1 MAYTALYRKYRPSNF
16 ASVVGQEVVVDI
28 LKNSIL
34 NNKVS
39 HAYLFTGPR
48 GTGKTSIAKILAHAV
63 NCLNFNGDIC
73 GECDVCKNL
82 KINDSDI
89 IEIDAASNN
98 GVDEIRTLRDNVKLL
113 PSFCKYKIYII
124 DEVHMLSTG
133 AFNALLK
140 TLEEPPSHVIFI
152 LATTEPNKIPL
163 TILSRCQRFDFNKIS
178 NEKLVSRLLYIAN
191 QEGKNVDKSI
201 LEYIAEISDGGL
213 RDAINLLDQ
222 VISLPQESVT
232 LEEIDRLSG
241 RISQNTLFDL
251 LNAISTGDYVSILN
265 ISDKIYGE
273 GKNYKD
279 IANGMLA
286 IVRDLSINLE
296 VDSYFNKDYSLKL
309 DTINIPFDKLIF
321 ITSLLNELI
330 KELKNSNDPKMLFDI
345 YMVNICN
352 SLSSKDTV
360 STKKEVL
367 NSNQQKDS
375 ISFPKK
381 EDINNFQTN
390 ELKEKEVINKTSL
403 EKRIEEPDTN
413 NVTEEEIV
421 KEKIVN
427 NSDDT
432 INSDLKSIRINN
444 VLAEADKNILNNIV
458 KFYDKIGDYVSNK
471 VYNTL
476 SILLLD
482 GHVVVAS
489 SKYLLFA
496 FKTEEDVTLFDNNY
510 KQIELFIKEVFEE
523 AYKVAAVTTKE
534 WQMIKEDFIK
544 NKKNQIPYVFIDEN
558 DVKLDMG
565 VSFNDLEN
573 SALDLFGEDTISVR

>member
-16 ASVVGQEVVVDI
+16 TSVVGQEVVVDI

-73 GECDVCKNL
+73 GKCEVCKNL
-82 KINDSDI
+82 EINDSDI

-178 NEKLVSRLLYIAN
+178 NEKMVSRLLYIAT
-191 QEGKNVDKSI
+191 QEGKIIDKSI

-241 RISQNTLFDL
+241 RISQNTLFEL
-251 LNAISTGDYVSILN
+251 LNAISTGNYVSILN
-265 ISDKIYGE
+265 ISDIIYGE

-279 IANGMLA
+279 IADGMLA
-286 IVRDLSINLE
+286 IVRDLSINFE
-296 VDSYFNKDYSLKL
+296 VDSYFNKDYSSKL
-309 DTINIPFDKLIF
+309 ATINIPFDKLIS

-352 SLSSKDTV
+352 SLSSKGNLSV
-360 STKKEVL
+360 
-367 NSNQQKDS
+367 
-375 ISFPKK
+375 KK
-381 EDINNFQTN
+381 EDINNSQTV
-390 ELKEKEVINKTSL
+390 ELKNKEVINISNIK
-403 EKRIEEPDTN
+403 EN
-413 NVTEEEIV
+413 
-421 KEKIVN
+421 KEKLDINKDSDEKTINEETVN
-427 NSDDT
+427 TSNDT
-432 INSDLKSIRINN
+432 INGDLKSIRINN
-444 VLAEADKNILNNIV
+444 VLAEADKSILNNIV
-458 KFYDKIGDYVSNK
+458 KSYDKIGDYVSNK

-489 SKYLLFA
+489 TKYLLFA
-496 FKTEEDVTLFDNNY
+496 FESEEDVTLFDNNY

-523 AYKVAAVTTKE
+523 TYKVAAVTKKE
-534 WQMIKEDFIK
+534 WQRIKEDFIK

>member
-73 GECDVCKNL
+73 GECEVCKNL
-82 KINDSDI
+82 EINDSDI

-178 NEKLVSRLLYIAN
+178 NEKLVSRLLYIAT
-191 QEGKNVDKSI
+191 QEGKIVDKSI

-241 RISQNTLFDL
+241 RISQNTLFEL
-251 LNAISTGDYVSILN
+251 LNAISIGNYLSILN
-265 ISDKIYGE
+265 ISDIIYGE

-279 IANGMLA
+279 IADGMLA
-286 IVRDLSINLE
+286 IVRDLSINFE
-296 VDSYFNKDYSLKL
+296 VDNYFNKDYSSKL
-309 DTINIPFDKLIF
+309 ATINIPFDKLIS

-352 SLSSKDTV
+352 SLSSKGNLSV
-360 STKKEVL
+360 
-367 NSNQQKDS
+367 
-375 ISFPKK
+375 KK
-381 EDINNFQTN
+381 EDINNSQTV
-390 ELKEKEVINKTSL
+390 ELKNKEVINISN
-403 EKRIEEPDTN
+403 I
-413 NVTEEEIV
+413 
-421 KEKIVN
+421 KENKKKIN
-427 NSDDT
+427 INKDSDEDT
-432 INSDLKSIRINN
+432 INEKTVNTSNDIINVDLKSIRINN

-458 KFYDKIGDYVSNK
+458 KSYDKIGDYVSNK

-489 SKYLLFA
+489 TKYLLFA
-496 FKTEEDVTLFDNNY
+496 FESEEDVTLFDNNY

-523 AYKVAAVTTKE
+523 TYKVAAVTKKE
-534 WQMIKEDFIK
+534 WQRIKEDFIK

>member
-73 GECDVCKNL
+73 GECEVCKNL
-82 KINDSDI
+82 EINDSDI

-98 GVDEIRTLRDNVKLL
+98 GVDEIRTLRNNVKLL

-178 NEKLVSRLLYIAN
+178 NEKLVSRLLYIAT
-191 QEGKNVDKSI
+191 QEGKIVDKSI

-241 RISQNTLFDL
+241 RISQNTLFEL
-251 LNAISTGDYVSILN
+251 LNAISTGNYVSILN
-265 ISDKIYGE
+265 ISDIIYGE

-279 IANGMLA
+279 IADGMLA
-286 IVRDLSINLE
+286 IVRDLSINFE
-296 VDSYFNKDYSLKL
+296 VDNYFNKDYSSKL
-309 DTINIPFDKLIF
+309 ATINIPFDKLIS

-352 SLSSKDTV
+352 SLSSKGNLSV
-360 STKKEVL
+360 
-367 NSNQQKDS
+367 
-375 ISFPKK
+375 KK
-381 EDINNFQTN
+381 EDINNSQTV
-390 ELKEKEVINKTSL
+390 ELKNKEVINISNIK
-403 EKRIEEPDTN
+403 EN
-413 NVTEEEIV
+413 
-421 KEKIVN
+421 KEKLNIN
-427 NSDDT
+427 KDSDEDT
-432 INSDLKSIRINN
+432 INEKTVNTSNDTINGDLKSIRINN
-444 VLAEADKNILNNIV
+444 VLAEADKSILNNIV
-458 KFYDKIGDYVSNK
+458 KSYDKIGDYVSNK

-489 SKYLLFA
+489 TKYLLFA
-496 FKTEEDVTLFDNNY
+496 FESEEDVTLFDNNY

-523 AYKVAAVTTKE
+523 TYKVAAVTKKE
-534 WQMIKEDFIK
+534 WQRIKEDFIK

>member
-73 GECDVCKNL
+73 GECEVCKNL
-82 KINDSDI
+82 EINDSDI

-178 NEKLVSRLLYIAN
+178 NENLVSRLLYIAT

-241 RISQNTLFDL
+241 RISQNTLFEL
-251 LNAISTGDYVSILN
+251 LNAISTGNYVSILN
-265 ISDKIYGE
+265 ISDIIYGE

-279 IANGMLA
+279 IADGMLA
-286 IVRDLSINLE
+286 IVRDLSINFE
-296 VDSYFNKDYSLKL
+296 VDNYFNKDYSSKL
-309 DTINIPFDKLIF
+309 ATINIPFDKLIS

-352 SLSSKDTV
+352 SLSSKGNLSV
-360 STKKEVL
+360 
-367 NSNQQKDS
+367 
-375 ISFPKK
+375 KK
-381 EDINNFQTN
+381 EDINNSQTV
-390 ELKEKEVINKTSL
+390 ELKNKEVNNISNIKENKEKLDINKDSDEETINEETVNTS
-403 EKRIEEPDTN
+403 N
-413 NVTEEEIV
+413 
-421 KEKIVN
+421 
-427 NSDDT
+427 DT
-432 INSDLKSIRINN
+432 INGDLKSIRINN
-444 VLAEADKNILNNIV
+444 VLAEADKSILNNIV
-458 KFYDKIGDYVSNK
+458 KSYDRIGDYVSNK

-482 GHVVVAS
+482 GHAVVAS
-489 SKYLLFA
+489 TKYLLFA
-496 FKTEEDVTLFDNNY
+496 FESEEDVTLFDNNY

-523 AYKVAAVTTKE
+523 TYKVAAVTKKE
-534 WQMIKEDFIK
+534 WQRIKEDFIK

>member
-16 ASVVGQEVVVDI
+16 ASVVGQEVVVDV

-73 GECDVCKNL
+73 GECEVCKNL
-82 KINDSDI
+82 EINDSDI

-178 NEKLVSRLLYIAN
+178 NEKLVSRLLYIAT
-191 QEGKNVDKSI
+191 QEGKIVDKSI

-232 LEEIDRLSG
+232 LEDIDRLSG
-241 RISQNTLFDL
+241 RISQNTLFEL
-251 LNAISTGDYVSILN
+251 LNAISTGNYVSILN
-265 ISDKIYGE
+265 ISDIIYGE

-279 IANGMLA
+279 IADGMLA
-286 IVRDLSINLE
+286 IVRDLSINFE
-296 VDSYFNKDYSLKL
+296 VDNYFNKDYSSKL
-309 DTINIPFDKLIF
+309 ATINIPFDKLIS

-352 SLSSKDTV
+352 SLSSKGNLSV
-360 STKKEVL
+360 
-367 NSNQQKDS
+367 
-375 ISFPKK
+375 KK
-381 EDINNFQTN
+381 EDINNSQTV
-390 ELKEKEVINKTSL
+390 ELKNKEVINISNIK
-403 EKRIEEPDTN
+403 EN
-413 NVTEEEIV
+413 
-421 KEKIVN
+421 KEKLNIN
-427 NSDDT
+427 KDSDEDT
-432 INSDLKSIRINN
+432 INEKTVNTSNDTINGDLKSIRINN
-444 VLAEADKNILNNIV
+444 VLAEADKSILNNIV
-458 KFYDKIGDYVSNK
+458 KSYDKIGDYVSNK

-489 SKYLLFA
+489 TKYLLFA
-496 FKTEEDVTLFDNNY
+496 FESEEDVTLFDNNY

-523 AYKVAAVTTKE
+523 TYKVAAVTKKE
-534 WQMIKEDFIK
+534 WQRIKEDFIK

>member
-73 GECDVCKNL
+73 GECEVCKNL
-82 KINDSDI
+82 EINDSDI

-178 NEKLVSRLLYIAN
+178 NEKLVSRLLYIAT
-191 QEGKNVDKSI
+191 QEGKIVDKSI

-241 RISQNTLFDL
+241 RISQNTLFEL
-251 LNAISTGDYVSILN
+251 LNAISTGNYVSILN
-265 ISDKIYGE
+265 ISDIIYGE

-279 IANGMLA
+279 IADGMLA
-286 IVRDLSINLE
+286 IVRDLSINFE
-296 VDSYFNKDYSLKL
+296 VDSYFNKDYSSKL
-309 DTINIPFDKLIF
+309 ATINIPFDKLIS

-352 SLSSKDTV
+352 SLSSKGNLSV
-360 STKKEVL
+360 KKEYIN
-367 NSNQQKDS
+367 NSQTVELKNKEVNNISNIKENKEKLDINKDS
-375 ISFPKK
+375 D
-381 EDINNFQTN
+381 EETINEETVN
-390 ELKEKEVINKTSL
+390 TS
-403 EKRIEEPDTN
+403 N
-413 NVTEEEIV
+413 
-421 KEKIVN
+421 
-427 NSDDT
+427 DT
-432 INSDLKSIRINN
+432 INGDLKNIRINN
-444 VLAEADKNILNNIV
+444 VLAEADKKILNNIV
-458 KFYDKIGDYVSNK
+458 KLYDKIGDYVSNK

-489 SKYLLFA
+489 TKYLLFA
-496 FKTEEDVTLFDNNY
+496 FESEEDVTLFDNNY

-523 AYKVAAVTTKE
+523 TYKVAAVTKKE
-534 WQMIKEDFIK
+534 WQRIKEDFIK

>member
-73 GECDVCKNL
+73 GECEVCKNL
-82 KINDSDI
+82 EINDSDI

-178 NEKLVSRLLYIAN
+178 NEKLVSRLLYIAT
-191 QEGKNVDKSI
+191 QEGKIIDKSI

-241 RISQNTLFDL
+241 RISQNTLFEL
-251 LNAISTGDYVSILN
+251 LNAISTGNYVSILN
-265 ISDKIYGE
+265 ISDIIYGE

-279 IANGMLA
+279 IADGMLA
-286 IVRDLSINLE
+286 IVRDLSINFE
-296 VDSYFNKDYSLKL
+296 VDSYFNKDYSSKL
-309 DTINIPFDKLIF
+309 ATINIPFDKLIS

-352 SLSSKDTV
+352 SLSSKGNLSV
-360 STKKEVL
+360 
-367 NSNQQKDS
+367 
-375 ISFPKK
+375 KK
-381 EDINNFQTN
+381 EDINNSQTI
-390 ELKEKEVINKTSL
+390 ELKNKEVNNISNIKEHKEKSDINKDSD
-403 EKRIEEPDTN
+403 EK
-413 NVTEEEIV
+413 
-421 KEKIVN
+421 
-427 NSDDT
+427 T
-432 INSDLKSIRINN
+432 INEKTVNTSNDIINGDLKSIRINN
-444 VLAEADKNILNNIV
+444 VLAEADKKILNNIV
-458 KFYDKIGDYVSNK
+458 KLYDRIGDYVSNK

-489 SKYLLFA
+489 TKYLLFA
-496 FKTEEDVTLFDNNY
+496 FESEEDVTLFDNNY

-523 AYKVAAVTTKE
+523 TYKVAAVTKKE
-534 WQMIKEDFIK
+534 WQRIKEDFIK

>member
-73 GECDVCKNL
+73 GECEVCKNL
-82 KINDSDI
+82 EINDSDI

-178 NEKLVSRLLYIAN
+178 NEKLVSRLLYIAT
-191 QEGKNVDKSI
+191 QEGKIVDKSI

-241 RISQNTLFDL
+241 RISQNTLFEL
-251 LNAISTGDYVSILN
+251 LNAISTGNYVSILN
-265 ISDKIYGE
+265 ISDIIYGD

-279 IANGMLA
+279 IADGMLA
-286 IVRDLSINLE
+286 IVRDLSINFE
-296 VDSYFNKDYSLKL
+296 VDSYFNRDYYSKL
-309 DTINIPFDKLIF
+309 ATINIPFDKLIS

-352 SLSSKDTV
+352 SLSSKGNLSV
-360 STKKEVL
+360 
-367 NSNQQKDS
+367 
-375 ISFPKK
+375 KK
-381 EDINNFQTN
+381 EDINNSQTV
-390 ELKEKEVINKTSL
+390 ELKNKGVNNISNIIENKEKLDINKDSDKETINEKTVNTS
-403 EKRIEEPDTN
+403 N
-413 NVTEEEIV
+413 
-421 KEKIVN
+421 
-427 NSDDT
+427 DT
-432 INSDLKSIRINN
+432 INGDLKNIRINN
-444 VLAEADKNILNNIV
+444 VLAEADKSILNNIV
-458 KFYDKIGDYVSNK
+458 KSYDKIGDYVSNK
-471 VYNTL
+471 IYNTL

-489 SKYLLFA
+489 TKYLLFA
-496 FKTEEDVTLFDNNY
+496 FESEEDVTLFDNNY

-523 AYKVAAVTTKE
+523 TYKVAAVTKKE
-534 WQMIKEDFIK
+534 WQRIKEDFIK

>member
-73 GECDVCKNL
+73 GECEVCKNL
-82 KINDSDI
+82 EINDSDI

-140 TLEEPPSHVIFI
+140 TLEEPPSHIIFI

-178 NEKLVSRLLYIAN
+178 NEKLVSRLLYIAT
-191 QEGKNVDKSI
+191 QEGKIIDKSI

-232 LEEIDRLSG
+232 LDEIDRLSG
-241 RISQNTLFDL
+241 RISQNTLFEL
-251 LNAISTGDYVSILN
+251 LNAISTGNYVSILN
-265 ISDKIYGE
+265 ISDIIYAE

-279 IANGMLA
+279 IADGMLA
-286 IVRDLSINLE
+286 IVRDLSINFE
-296 VDSYFNKDYSLKL
+296 VDSYFNKDYSSKL
-309 DTINIPFDKLIF
+309 ATINIPFDKLIS

-352 SLSSKDTV
+352 SLSSKGNLSV
-360 STKKEVL
+360 
-367 NSNQQKDS
+367 
-375 ISFPKK
+375 KK
-381 EDINNFQTN
+381 EDINNSQTV
-390 ELKEKEVINKTSL
+390 ELKNKEVNNISNIKEHKEKLDINKDSD
-403 EKRIEEPDTN
+403 EK
-413 NVTEEEIV
+413 
-421 KEKIVN
+421 
-427 NSDDT
+427 T
-432 INSDLKSIRINN
+432 INEKTVNTSNDIINGDLKSIRINN

-458 KFYDKIGDYVSNK
+458 KSYDKIGDYVSNK

-489 SKYLLFA
+489 TKYLLFA
-496 FKTEEDVTLFDNNY
+496 FESEEDVTLFDNNY

-523 AYKVAAVTTKE
+523 TYKVAAVTKKE
-534 WQMIKEDFIK
+534 WQRIKEDFIK

>member
-73 GECDVCKNL
+73 GECEVCKNL
-82 KINDSDI
+82 EINDSDI

-178 NEKLVSRLLYIAN
+178 NEKLVSRLLYIAT
-191 QEGKNVDKSI
+191 QEGKIVDKSI

-241 RISQNTLFDL
+241 RISQNTLFEL
-251 LNAISTGDYVSILN
+251 LNAISTGNYVSILN
-265 ISDKIYGE
+265 ISDLIYGE

-279 IANGMLA
+279 IADGMLA
-286 IVRDLSINLE
+286 IVRDLSINFE
-296 VDSYFNKDYSLKL
+296 VDSYFNKDYSSKL
-309 DTINIPFDKLIF
+309 ATINIPFDKLIS

-352 SLSSKDTV
+352 SLSSKGNLSV
-360 STKKEVL
+360 
-367 NSNQQKDS
+367 
-375 ISFPKK
+375 KK
-381 EDINNFQTN
+381 EDINNSQTV
-390 ELKEKEVINKTSL
+390 ELKNKEVNNISNIKENKEKLDINK
-403 EKRIEEPDTN
+403 D
-413 NVTEEEIV
+413 
-421 KEKIVN
+421 
-427 NSDDT
+427 SDEDT
-432 INSDLKSIRINN
+432 INEETINTSNDTINGDLKSIRINN
-444 VLAEADKNILNNIV
+444 VLAEADKKILNNIV
-458 KFYDKIGDYVSNK
+458 KLYDKIGDYVSNK

-489 SKYLLFA
+489 TKYLLFA
-496 FKTEEDVTLFDNNY
+496 FESEEDVTLFDNNY

-523 AYKVAAVTTKE
+523 TYKVAAVTKKE
-534 WQMIKEDFIK
+534 WQRIKDDFIK

>member
-73 GECDVCKNL
+73 GECEVCKNL
-82 KINDSDI
+82 EINDSDI

-178 NEKLVSRLLYIAN
+178 NEKLVSRLLYIAT

-241 RISQNTLFDL
+241 RISQNTLFEL
-251 LNAISTGDYVSILN
+251 LNAISTGNYVSILN
-265 ISDKIYGE
+265 ISDIIYGE

-279 IANGMLA
+279 IADGMLA
-286 IVRDLSINLE
+286 IVRDLSINFE
-296 VDSYFNKDYSLKL
+296 VDSYFNKDYSSKL
-309 DTINIPFDKLIF
+309 ATINIPFDKLIS

-352 SLSSKDTV
+352 SLSSKGNLSV
-360 STKKEVL
+360 
-367 NSNQQKDS
+367 
-375 ISFPKK
+375 KK
-381 EDINNFQTN
+381 EDINNSQTV
-390 ELKEKEVINKTSL
+390 ELKNKVVNNISNIKENKEKLDINKDSD
-403 EKRIEEPDTN
+403 EK
-413 NVTEEEIV
+413 
-421 KEKIVN
+421 
-427 NSDDT
+427 T
-432 INSDLKSIRINN
+432 INEETVNTSNDIINGDLKSIRINN

-458 KFYDKIGDYVSNK
+458 KLYDRIGDYVSNK

-489 SKYLLFA
+489 TKYLLFA
-496 FKTEEDVTLFDNNY
+496 FESEEDVTLFDNNY

-523 AYKVAAVTTKE
+523 TYKVAAVTKKE
-534 WQMIKEDFIK
+534 WQTIKEDFIK

>member
-73 GECDVCKNL
+73 GECEVCKNL
-82 KINDSDI
+82 EINDSDI

-178 NEKLVSRLLYIAN
+178 NEKLVSRLLYIAT
-191 QEGKNVDKSI
+191 QEGKIVDKSI

-241 RISQNTLFDL
+241 RISQNTLFEL
-251 LNAISTGDYVSILN
+251 LNAISIGNYLSILN
-265 ISDKIYGE
+265 ISDIIYGE

-279 IANGMLA
+279 IADGMLA
-286 IVRDLSINLE
+286 IVRDLSINFE
-296 VDSYFNKDYSLKL
+296 VDNYFNKNYSSKL
-309 DTINIPFDKLIF
+309 ATINIPFDKLIS

-352 SLSSKDTV
+352 SLSSKGNLSV
-360 STKKEVL
+360 
-367 NSNQQKDS
+367 
-375 ISFPKK
+375 KK
-381 EDINNFQTN
+381 EDINNSQTV
-390 ELKEKEVINKTSL
+390 ELKNKEVINISN
-403 EKRIEEPDTN
+403 I
-413 NVTEEEIV
+413 
-421 KEKIVN
+421 KENKKKIN
-427 NSDDT
+427 INKDSDEDT
-432 INSDLKSIRINN
+432 INEKTVNTSNDIINGDLKSIRINN

-458 KFYDKIGDYVSNK
+458 KSYDKIGDYVSNK

-489 SKYLLFA
+489 TKYLLFA
-496 FKTEEDVTLFDNNY
+496 FESEEDVTLFDNNY

-523 AYKVAAVTTKE
+523 TYKVAAVTKKE
-534 WQMIKEDFIK
+534 WQRIKEDFIK

>member
-73 GECDVCKNL
+73 GKCEVCKNL
-82 KINDSDI
+82 EINDSDI

-178 NEKLVSRLLYIAN
+178 NEKLVSRLLYIAT
-191 QEGKNVDKSI
+191 QEGKIIDKSI

-241 RISQNTLFDL
+241 RISQNTLFEL
-251 LNAISTGDYVSILN
+251 LNAISTGNYVSILN
-265 ISDKIYGE
+265 ISDIIYGE

-279 IANGMLA
+279 IADGMLA
-286 IVRDLSINLE
+286 IVRDLSINFE
-296 VDSYFNKDYSLKL
+296 VDNYFNKDYSSKL
-309 DTINIPFDKLIF
+309 ATINIPFDKLIS

-352 SLSSKDTV
+352 SLSSKGNLSV
-360 STKKEVL
+360 
-367 NSNQQKDS
+367 
-375 ISFPKK
+375 KK
-381 EDINNFQTN
+381 EDINNSQTV
-390 ELKEKEVINKTSL
+390 ELKNKEVNNISNIKENKEKLDINK
-403 EKRIEEPDTN
+403 D
-413 NVTEEEIV
+413 
-421 KEKIVN
+421 
-427 NSDDT
+427 SDEDT
-432 INSDLKSIRINN
+432 INEETVNTSNDIINDDLKSIRINN
-444 VLAEADKNILNNIV
+444 VLAEADKSILNNIV
-458 KFYDKIGDYVSNK
+458 KSYDKIGDYVSNK

-489 SKYLLFA
+489 TKYLLFA
-496 FKTEEDVTLFDNNY
+496 FESEEDVTLFDNNY

-523 AYKVAAVTTKE
+523 TYKVAAVTKKE
-534 WQMIKEDFIK
+534 WQRIKEDFIK

>member
-73 GECDVCKNL
+73 GECEVCKNL
-82 KINDSDI
+82 EINDSDI

-178 NEKLVSRLLYIAN
+178 NEKLVSRLLYIAT
-191 QEGKNVDKSI
+191 QEGKIVDKSI

-241 RISQNTLFDL
+241 RISQNTLFEL
-251 LNAISTGDYVSILN
+251 LNAISIGNYLSILN
-265 ISDKIYGE
+265 ISDIIYGE

-279 IANGMLA
+279 IADGMLA
-286 IVRDLSINLE
+286 IVRDLSINFE
-296 VDSYFNKDYSLKL
+296 VDNYFNKDYSSKL
-309 DTINIPFDKLIF
+309 ATINIPFDKLIS

-352 SLSSKDTV
+352 SLSSKGNLSV
-360 STKKEVL
+360 
-367 NSNQQKDS
+367 
-375 ISFPKK
+375 KK
-381 EDINNFQTN
+381 EDINYSQTV
-390 ELKEKEVINKTSL
+390 ELKNKEVINISN
-403 EKRIEEPDTN
+403 I
-413 NVTEEEIV
+413 
-421 KEKIVN
+421 KENKKKIN
-427 NSDDT
+427 INKDSDEDT
-432 INSDLKSIRINN
+432 INEKTVNTSNDIINGDLKSIRINN

-458 KFYDKIGDYVSNK
+458 KSYDKIGDYVSNK

-489 SKYLLFA
+489 TKYLLFA
-496 FKTEEDVTLFDNNY
+496 FESEEDVTLFDNNY

-523 AYKVAAVTTKE
+523 TYKVAAVTKKE
-534 WQMIKEDFIK
+534 WQRIKEDFIK

>member
-73 GECDVCKNL
+73 GECEVCKNL
-82 KINDSDI
+82 EINDSDI

-178 NEKLVSRLLYIAN
+178 NEKLVSRLLYIAT
-191 QEGKNVDKSI
+191 QEGKIIDKSI

-232 LEEIDRLSG
+232 LDEIDRLSG
-241 RISQNTLFDL
+241 RISQNTLFEL
-251 LNAISTGDYVSILN
+251 LNAISTGNYVSILN
-265 ISDKIYGE
+265 ISDIIYGE

-279 IANGMLA
+279 IADGMLA
-286 IVRDLSINLE
+286 IVRDLSINFE
-296 VDSYFNKDYSLKL
+296 VDSYFNKDYSSKL
-309 DTINIPFDKLIF
+309 AAINIPFDKLIS

-352 SLSSKDTV
+352 SLSSKGNLSV
-360 STKKEVL
+360 
-367 NSNQQKDS
+367 
-375 ISFPKK
+375 KK
-381 EDINNFQTN
+381 EDINNSQTV
-390 ELKEKEVINKTSL
+390 ELKNKEVINISNIK
-403 EKRIEEPDTN
+403 EN
-413 NVTEEEIV
+413 
-421 KEKIVN
+421 KEKLDIN
-427 NSDDT
+427 KDSDEDT
-432 INSDLKSIRINN
+432 INEETVNTSNDIINGDLKSIRINN
-444 VLAEADKNILNNIV
+444 VLAEADKKILNNIV
-458 KFYDKIGDYVSNK
+458 KLYDRIGDYVSNK

-489 SKYLLFA
+489 TKYLLFA
-496 FKTEEDVTLFDNNY
+496 FESEEDVTLFDNNY

-523 AYKVAAVTTKE
+523 TYKVAAVTKKE
-534 WQMIKEDFIK
+534 WQRIKEDFIK

>member
-34 NNKVS
+34 NNKIS

-73 GECDVCKNL
+73 GECEVCKNL
-82 KINDSDI
+82 EINDSDI

-178 NEKLVSRLLYIAN
+178 NEKLVSRLLYIVT
-191 QEGKNVDKSI
+191 QEGKIIDKSI

-241 RISQNTLFDL
+241 RISQNTLFEL
-251 LNAISTGDYVSILN
+251 LNAISTGNYVSILN
-265 ISDKIYGE
+265 ISDIIYGE

-279 IANGMLA
+279 IADGMLA
-286 IVRDLSINLE
+286 IVRDLSINFE
-296 VDSYFNKDYSLKL
+296 VDSYFNKDYSSKL
-309 DTINIPFDKLIF
+309 ATINIPFDKLIS

-352 SLSSKDTV
+352 SLSSKGNLSV
-360 STKKEVL
+360 
-367 NSNQQKDS
+367 
-375 ISFPKK
+375 KK
-381 EDINNFQTN
+381 EDINNSQTV
-390 ELKEKEVINKTSL
+390 ELKNKEVNNISNIKEHKEKLDINKDSDEKTINEKTVNTS
-403 EKRIEEPDTN
+403 N
-413 NVTEEEIV
+413 
-421 KEKIVN
+421 
-427 NSDDT
+427 DT
-432 INSDLKSIRINN
+432 INGDLKSIRINN
-444 VLAEADKNILNNIV
+444 VLAEADKKILNNIV
-458 KFYDKIGDYVSNK
+458 KLYDRIGDYVSNK

-489 SKYLLFA
+489 TKYLLFA
-496 FKTEEDVTLFDNNY
+496 FESEEDVTLFDNNY

-523 AYKVAAVTTKE
+523 TYKVAAVTKKE
-534 WQMIKEDFIK
+534 WQRIKEDFIK

>member
-73 GECDVCKNL
+73 GECEVCKNL
-82 KINDSDI
+82 EINDSDI

-178 NEKLVSRLLYIAN
+178 NENLVSRLLYIAT
-191 QEGKNVDKSI
+191 QEGKIVDKSI

-241 RISQNTLFDL
+241 RISQNTLFEL
-251 LNAISTGDYVSILN
+251 LNAISTGNYVSILN
-265 ISDKIYGE
+265 ISDIIYGE

-279 IANGMLA
+279 IADGMLA
-286 IVRDLSINLE
+286 IVRDLSINFE
-296 VDSYFNKDYSLKL
+296 VDSYFNKDYSSKL
-309 DTINIPFDKLIF
+309 ATINIPFDKLIS

-352 SLSSKDTV
+352 SLSSKGNLSV
-360 STKKEVL
+360 
-367 NSNQQKDS
+367 
-375 ISFPKK
+375 KK
-381 EDINNFQTN
+381 EDINNSQTV
-390 ELKEKEVINKTSL
+390 ELKNKVVNNISNIKENKEKLDINKDSD
-403 EKRIEEPDTN
+403 EK
-413 NVTEEEIV
+413 
-421 KEKIVN
+421 
-427 NSDDT
+427 T
-432 INSDLKSIRINN
+432 INEETVNTSNDIINGDLKSIRINN
-444 VLAEADKNILNNIV
+444 VLAEADKKILNNIV
-458 KFYDKIGDYVSNK
+458 KLYDRIGDYVSNK

-489 SKYLLFA
+489 TKYLLFA
-496 FKTEEDVTLFDNNY
+496 FESEEDVTLFDNNY

-523 AYKVAAVTTKE
+523 TYKVAAVTKKE
-534 WQMIKEDFIK
+534 WQTIKEDFIK

>member
-73 GECDVCKNL
+73 GECEVCKNL
-82 KINDSDI
+82 EINDSDI

-178 NEKLVSRLLYIAN
+178 NEKLVSRLLYIAT
-191 QEGKNVDKSI
+191 QEGKIVDKSI

-241 RISQNTLFDL
+241 RISQNTLFEL
-251 LNAISTGDYVSILN
+251 LNAISIGNYLSILN
-265 ISDKIYGE
+265 ISDIIYGE

-279 IANGMLA
+279 IADGMLA
-286 IVRDLSINLE
+286 IVRDLSINFE
-296 VDSYFNKDYSLKL
+296 VDNYFNKDYSSKL
-309 DTINIPFDKLIF
+309 ATINIPFDKLIS

-352 SLSSKDTV
+352 SLSSKGNLSV
-360 STKKEVL
+360 
-367 NSNQQKDS
+367 
-375 ISFPKK
+375 KK
-381 EDINNFQTN
+381 EDINNSQTI
-390 ELKEKEVINKTSL
+390 ELKNKEVINISN
-403 EKRIEEPDTN
+403 I
-413 NVTEEEIV
+413 
-421 KEKIVN
+421 KENKKKIN
-427 NSDDT
+427 INKDSDEDT
-432 INSDLKSIRINN
+432 INEKTVNTSNDIINGDLKSIRINN

-458 KFYDKIGDYVSNK
+458 KSYDKIGDYVSNK

-489 SKYLLFA
+489 TKYLLFA
-496 FKTEEDVTLFDNNY
+496 FESEEDVTLFDNNY

-523 AYKVAAVTTKE
+523 TYKVAAVTKKE
-534 WQMIKEDFIK
+534 WQRIKEDFIK

>member
-73 GECDVCKNL
+73 GECEVCKNL
-82 KINDSDI
+82 EINDSDI

-178 NEKLVSRLLYIAN
+178 NEKLVSRLLYIAT
-191 QEGKNVDKSI
+191 QEGKIIDKSI

-241 RISQNTLFDL
+241 RISQNTLFEL
-251 LNAISTGDYVSILN
+251 LSAISTGNYLSILN
-265 ISDKIYGE
+265 ISDIIYGE

-279 IANGMLA
+279 IADGMLA
-286 IVRDLSINLE
+286 IVRDLSINFE
-296 VDSYFNKDYSLKL
+296 VDSYFNKDYSSKL
-309 DTINIPFDKLIF
+309 ATINIPFDKLIS

-352 SLSSKDTV
+352 SLSSKGNLSV
-360 STKKEVL
+360 
-367 NSNQQKDS
+367 
-375 ISFPKK
+375 KK
-381 EDINNFQTN
+381 EDINNSQTV
-390 ELKEKEVINKTSL
+390 ELKNKEVNNISNIKENKEKLDINK
-403 EKRIEEPDTN
+403 D
-413 NVTEEEIV
+413 
-421 KEKIVN
+421 
-427 NSDDT
+427 SDEDT
-432 INSDLKSIRINN
+432 INEETINTSNDTINGDLKSIRINN
-444 VLAEADKNILNNIV
+444 VLAEADKKILNNIV
-458 KFYDKIGDYVSNK
+458 KLYDKIGDYVSNK

-489 SKYLLFA
+489 TKYLLFA
-496 FKTEEDVTLFDNNY
+496 FESEEDVTLFDNNY

-523 AYKVAAVTTKE
+523 TYKVAAVTKKE
-534 WQMIKEDFIK
+534 WQRIKEDFIK

>member
-73 GECDVCKNL
+73 GECEVCKNL
-82 KINDSDI
+82 EINDSDI

-178 NEKLVSRLLYIAN
+178 NEKLVSRLLYIAT
-191 QEGKNVDKSI
+191 QEGKIVDKSI

-241 RISQNTLFDL
+241 RISQNTLFEL
-251 LNAISTGDYVSILN
+251 LNAISTGNYVSILN
-265 ISDKIYGE
+265 ISDIIYGE

-279 IANGMLA
+279 IADGMLA
-286 IVRDLSINLE
+286 IVRDLSINFE
-296 VDSYFNKDYSLKL
+296 VDNYFNKDYSSKL
-309 DTINIPFDKLIF
+309 ATINIPFDKLIS

-352 SLSSKDTV
+352 SLSSKGNLSV
-360 STKKEVL
+360 
-367 NSNQQKDS
+367 
-375 ISFPKK
+375 KK
-381 EDINNFQTN
+381 EDINNSQTV
-390 ELKEKEVINKTSL
+390 ELKNKEVINISNIK
-403 EKRIEEPDTN
+403 EN
-413 NVTEEEIV
+413 
-421 KEKIVN
+421 KEKLNIN
-427 NSDDT
+427 KDSDEDT
-432 INSDLKSIRINN
+432 INEKTVNTSNDIINDDLKSIRINN
-444 VLAEADKNILNNIV
+444 VLAEADKSILNNIV
-458 KFYDKIGDYVSNK
+458 KSYDKIGDYVSNK

-489 SKYLLFA
+489 TKYLLFA
-496 FKTEEDVTLFDNNY
+496 FESEEDVTLFDNNY

-523 AYKVAAVTTKE
+523 TYKVAAVTKKE
-534 WQMIKEDFIK
+534 WQRIKEDFIK

>member
-73 GECDVCKNL
+73 GECEVCKNL
-82 KINDSDI
+82 EINDSDI

-178 NEKLVSRLLYIAN
+178 NEKLVSRLLYIAT
-191 QEGKNVDKSI
+191 QEGKIVDKSI

-241 RISQNTLFDL
+241 RISQNTLFEL
-251 LNAISTGDYVSILN
+251 LNAISTGNYVSILN
-265 ISDKIYGE
+265 ISDIIYGE

-279 IANGMLA
+279 IADGMLA
-286 IVRDLSINLE
+286 IVRDLSINFE
-296 VDSYFNKDYSLKL
+296 VDSYFNKDYSSKL
-309 DTINIPFDKLIF
+309 ATINIPFDKLIS

-352 SLSSKDTV
+352 SLSSKGNLSV
-360 STKKEVL
+360 
-367 NSNQQKDS
+367 
-375 ISFPKK
+375 KK
-381 EDINNFQTN
+381 EDINNSQTV
-390 ELKEKEVINKTSL
+390 ELKNKEVNNISNIKENKEKLDINK
-403 EKRIEEPDTN
+403 D
-413 NVTEEEIV
+413 
-421 KEKIVN
+421 
-427 NSDDT
+427 SDEDT
-432 INSDLKSIRINN
+432 INEETVNTSNDIINGDLKNIRINN
-444 VLAEADKNILNNIV
+444 VLAEADKKILNNIV
-458 KFYDKIGDYVSNK
+458 KLYDKIGDYVSNK

-489 SKYLLFA
+489 TKYLLFA
-496 FKTEEDVTLFDNNY
+496 FESEEDVTLFDNNY

-523 AYKVAAVTTKE
+523 TYKVAAVTKKE
-534 WQMIKEDFIK
+534 WQRIKEDFIK

>member
-73 GECDVCKNL
+73 GECEVCKNL
-82 KINDSDI
+82 EINDSDI

-178 NEKLVSRLLYIAN
+178 NEKLVSRLLYIAT
-191 QEGKNVDKSI
+191 QEGKIVDKSI

-241 RISQNTLFDL
+241 RISQNTLFEL
-251 LNAISTGDYVSILN
+251 LNAISIGNYLSILN
-265 ISDKIYGE
+265 ISDIIYGE

-279 IANGMLA
+279 IADGMLA
-286 IVRDLSINLE
+286 IVRDLSINFE
-296 VDSYFNKDYSLKL
+296 VDNYFNKDYSSKL
-309 DTINIPFDKLIF
+309 ATINIPFDKLIS
-321 ITSLLNELI
+321 ITSLLNEFI

-352 SLSSKDTV
+352 SLSSKGNLSV
-360 STKKEVL
+360 
-367 NSNQQKDS
+367 
-375 ISFPKK
+375 KK
-381 EDINNFQTN
+381 EDINNSQTV
-390 ELKEKEVINKTSL
+390 ELKNKEVINISN
-403 EKRIEEPDTN
+403 I
-413 NVTEEEIV
+413 
-421 KEKIVN
+421 KENKKKIN
-427 NSDDT
+427 INKDSDEDT
-432 INSDLKSIRINN
+432 INEKTVNTSNDIINGDLKSIRINN

-458 KFYDKIGDYVSNK
+458 KSYDKIGDYVSNK

-489 SKYLLFA
+489 TKYLLFA
-496 FKTEEDVTLFDNNY
+496 FESEEDVTLFDNNY

-523 AYKVAAVTTKE
+523 TYKVAAVTKKE
-534 WQMIKEDFIK
+534 WQRIKEDFIK

>member
-73 GECDVCKNL
+73 GECEVCKNL
-82 KINDSDI
+82 EINYSDI

-178 NEKLVSRLLYIAN
+178 NEKLVSRLLYIAT
-191 QEGKNVDKSI
+191 QEGKIVDKSI

-241 RISQNTLFDL
+241 RISQNTLFEL
-251 LNAISTGDYVSILN
+251 LNAISTGNYVSILN
-265 ISDKIYGE
+265 ISDIIYGE

-279 IANGMLA
+279 IADGMLA
-286 IVRDLSINLE
+286 IVRDLSINFE
-296 VDSYFNKDYSLKL
+296 VDSYFNKDYSSKL
-309 DTINIPFDKLIF
+309 ATINIPFDKLIS

-352 SLSSKDTV
+352 SLSSKGNL
-360 STKKEVL
+360 SA
-367 NSNQQKDS
+367 
-375 ISFPKK
+375 KK
-381 EDINNFQTN
+381 EDINNSQTV
-390 ELKEKEVINKTSL
+390 ELKNKVVNNISNIKENKEKLDINKDS
-403 EKRIEEPDTN
+403 D
-413 NVTEEEIV
+413 
-421 KEKIVN
+421 KE
-427 NSDDT
+427 T
-432 INSDLKSIRINN
+432 INEETVNTSNDIINGDLKSIRINN
-444 VLAEADKNILNNIV
+444 VLAEADKKILNNIV
-458 KFYDKIGDYVSNK
+458 KLYDRIGDYVSNK
-471 VYNTL
+471 IYNTL

-489 SKYLLFA
+489 TKYLLFA
-496 FKTEEDVTLFDNNY
+496 FESEEDVTLFDNNY

-523 AYKVAAVTTKE
+523 TYKVAAVTKKE
-534 WQMIKEDFIK
+534 WQRIKEDFIK

>member
-73 GECDVCKNL
+73 GECEVCKNL
-82 KINDSDI
+82 EINDSDI

-178 NEKLVSRLLYIAN
+178 NEKLVSRLLYIAT
-191 QEGKNVDKSI
+191 QEGKIIDKSI

-232 LEEIDRLSG
+232 LDEIDRLSG
-241 RISQNTLFDL
+241 RISQNTLFEL
-251 LNAISTGDYVSILN
+251 LNAISTGNYVSILN
-265 ISDKIYGE
+265 ISDIIYAE

-279 IANGMLA
+279 IADGMLA
-286 IVRDLSINLE
+286 IVRDLSINFE
-296 VDSYFNKDYSLKL
+296 VDSYFNKDYSSKL
-309 DTINIPFDKLIF
+309 ATIKIPFDKLIS

-352 SLSSKDTV
+352 SLSSKGNLSV
-360 STKKEVL
+360 
-367 NSNQQKDS
+367 
-375 ISFPKK
+375 KK
-381 EDINNFQTN
+381 EDINNSQTV
-390 ELKEKEVINKTSL
+390 ELKNKEVNNISNIKEHKEKLDINKDSD
-403 EKRIEEPDTN
+403 EK
-413 NVTEEEIV
+413 
-421 KEKIVN
+421 
-427 NSDDT
+427 T
-432 INSDLKSIRINN
+432 INEKTVNTSNDIINGDLKSIRINN

-458 KFYDKIGDYVSNK
+458 KSYDKIGDYVSNK

-489 SKYLLFA
+489 TKYLLFA
-496 FKTEEDVTLFDNNY
+496 FESEEDVTLFDNNY

-523 AYKVAAVTTKE
+523 TYKVAAVTKKE
-534 WQMIKEDFIK
+534 WQRIKEDFIK

>member
-73 GECDVCKNL
+73 GECEVCKNL
-82 KINDSDI
+82 EINDSDI

-178 NEKLVSRLLYIAN
+178 NEKLVSRLLYIAT
-191 QEGKNVDKSI
+191 QEGKIIDKSI

-241 RISQNTLFDL
+241 RISQNTLFEL
-251 LNAISTGDYVSILN
+251 LNAISTGNYVSILN
-265 ISDKIYGE
+265 ISDIIYGE

-279 IANGMLA
+279 IADGMLA
-286 IVRDLSINLE
+286 IVRDLSINFE
-296 VDSYFNKDYSLKL
+296 VDSYFNKDYSSKL
-309 DTINIPFDKLIF
+309 ATINVPFDKLIS

-352 SLSSKDTV
+352 SLSSKGNLSV
-360 STKKEVL
+360 
-367 NSNQQKDS
+367 
-375 ISFPKK
+375 KK
-381 EDINNFQTN
+381 EDINNSQTV
-390 ELKEKEVINKTSL
+390 ELKNKEVINISNIK
-403 EKRIEEPDTN
+403 EN
-413 NVTEEEIV
+413 
-421 KEKIVN
+421 KEKLDIN
-427 NSDDT
+427 KDSDEDT
-432 INSDLKSIRINN
+432 ITEITVNTSNDIINGDLKSIRINN
-444 VLAEADKNILNNIV
+444 VLAEADKKILNNIV
-458 KFYDKIGDYVSNK
+458 KSYDKIGDYVSNK

-489 SKYLLFA
+489 TKYLLFA
-496 FKTEEDVTLFDNNY
+496 FESEEDVTLFDNNY

-523 AYKVAAVTTKE
+523 TYKVAAVTKKE
-534 WQMIKEDFIK
+534 WQRIKDDFIK

-573 SALDLFGEDTISVR
+573 SALNLFGEDTISVR

>member
-73 GECDVCKNL
+73 GECEVCKNL
-82 KINDSDI
+82 EINDSDI

-178 NEKLVSRLLYIAN
+178 NEKLVSRLLYIAT
-191 QEGKNVDKSI
+191 QEGKIVDKSI

-241 RISQNTLFDL
+241 RISQNTLFEL
-251 LNAISTGDYVSILN
+251 LNAISTGNYVSILN
-265 ISDKIYGE
+265 ISDIIYGE

-279 IANGMLA
+279 IADGMLA
-286 IVRDLSINLE
+286 IVRDLSINFE
-296 VDSYFNKDYSLKL
+296 VDNYFNKDYSSKL
-309 DTINIPFDKLIF
+309 ATINIPFDKLIS

-352 SLSSKDTV
+352 SLSSKGNLSV
-360 STKKEVL
+360 
-367 NSNQQKDS
+367 
-375 ISFPKK
+375 KK
-381 EDINNFQTN
+381 EDINNSQTV
-390 ELKEKEVINKTSL
+390 ELKNKEVINISNIK
-403 EKRIEEPDTN
+403 EN
-413 NVTEEEIV
+413 
-421 KEKIVN
+421 KEKLNIN
-427 NSDDT
+427 KDSDEDT
-432 INSDLKSIRINN
+432 INEKTVNTSNVIINGDLKSIRINN
-444 VLAEADKNILNNIV
+444 VLAEADKSILNNIV
-458 KFYDKIGDYVSNK
+458 KSYDKIGDYVSNK

-489 SKYLLFA
+489 TKYLLFA
-496 FKTEEDVTLFDNNY
+496 FESEEDVTLFDNNY

-523 AYKVAAVTTKE
+523 TYKVAAVTKKE
-534 WQMIKEDFIK
+534 WQRIKEDFIK

>member
-73 GECDVCKNL
+73 GECEVCKNL
-82 KINDSDI
+82 EINDSDI

-178 NEKLVSRLLYIAN
+178 NENLVSRLLYIAT
-191 QEGKNVDKSI
+191 QEGKNIDKSI

-241 RISQNTLFDL
+241 RISQNTLFEL
-251 LNAISTGDYVSILN
+251 LNAISTGNYVSILN
-265 ISDKIYGE
+265 ISDIIYGE

-279 IANGMLA
+279 IADGMLA
-286 IVRDLSINLE
+286 IVRDLSINFE
-296 VDSYFNKDYSLKL
+296 VDSYFNKDYSSKL
-309 DTINIPFDKLIF
+309 ATINIPFDKLIS

-352 SLSSKDTV
+352 SLSSKGNLSV
-360 STKKEVL
+360 
-367 NSNQQKDS
+367 
-375 ISFPKK
+375 KK
-381 EDINNFQTN
+381 EDINKDSDEETIN
-390 ELKEKEVINKTSL
+390 EETVNTS
-403 EKRIEEPDTN
+403 N
-413 NVTEEEIV
+413 
-421 KEKIVN
+421 
-427 NSDDT
+427 DT
-432 INSDLKSIRINN
+432 INGDLKNIRINN
-444 VLAEADKNILNNIV
+444 VLAEADKKILNNIV
-458 KFYDKIGDYVSNK
+458 KLYDKIGDYVSNK

-489 SKYLLFA
+489 TKYLLFA
-496 FKTEEDVTLFDNNY
+496 FESEEDVTLFDNNY

-523 AYKVAAVTTKE
+523 TYKVAAVTKKE
-534 WQMIKEDFIK
+534 WQRIKEDFIK

>member
-16 ASVVGQEVVVDI
+16 ASVVGQEVAVDI

-73 GECDVCKNL
+73 GECEVCKNL
-82 KINDSDI
+82 EINDSDI

-178 NEKLVSRLLYIAN
+178 NEKLVSRLLYIAT
-191 QEGKNVDKSI
+191 QEGKIVDKSI

-241 RISQNTLFDL
+241 RISQNTLFEL
-251 LNAISTGDYVSILN
+251 LNAISTGNYVSILN
-265 ISDKIYGE
+265 ISDLIYGE

-279 IANGMLA
+279 IADGMLA
-286 IVRDLSINLE
+286 IVRDLSINFE
-296 VDSYFNKDYSLKL
+296 VDSYFNKDYSSKL
-309 DTINIPFDKLIF
+309 ATINIPFDKLIS

-352 SLSSKDTV
+352 SLSSKGNLSV
-360 STKKEVL
+360 
-367 NSNQQKDS
+367 
-375 ISFPKK
+375 KK
-381 EDINNFQTN
+381 EDINNSQTV
-390 ELKEKEVINKTSL
+390 ELKNKEVNNISNIKENKEKLDINK
-403 EKRIEEPDTN
+403 D
-413 NVTEEEIV
+413 
-421 KEKIVN
+421 
-427 NSDDT
+427 SDEDT
-432 INSDLKSIRINN
+432 INEETVNTSNDIINGDLKNIRINN
-444 VLAEADKNILNNIV
+444 VLAEADKKILNNIV
-458 KFYDKIGDYVSNK
+458 KLYDKIGDYVSNK

-489 SKYLLFA
+489 TKYLLFA
-496 FKTEEDVTLFDNNY
+496 FESEEDVTLFDNNY

-523 AYKVAAVTTKE
+523 TYKVAAVTKKE
-534 WQMIKEDFIK
+534 WQRIKEDFIK

>member
-16 ASVVGQEVVVDI
+16 ASVVGQEVVVDV

-73 GECDVCKNL
+73 GECEVCKNL
-82 KINDSDI
+82 EINDSDI

-178 NEKLVSRLLYIAN
+178 NEKLVSRLLYIAT
-191 QEGKNVDKSI
+191 QEGKIVDKSI

-241 RISQNTLFDL
+241 RISQNTLFEL
-251 LNAISTGDYVSILN
+251 LNAISTGNYVSILN
-265 ISDKIYGE
+265 ISDIIYGE

-279 IANGMLA
+279 IADGMLA
-286 IVRDLSINLE
+286 IVRDLSINFE
-296 VDSYFNKDYSLKL
+296 VDNYFNKDYSSKL
-309 DTINIPFDKLIF
+309 ATINIPFDKLIS

-352 SLSSKDTV
+352 SLSSKGNLSV
-360 STKKEVL
+360 
-367 NSNQQKDS
+367 
-375 ISFPKK
+375 KK
-381 EDINNFQTN
+381 EDINNSQTV
-390 ELKEKEVINKTSL
+390 ELKNKEVINISNIK
-403 EKRIEEPDTN
+403 EN
-413 NVTEEEIV
+413 
-421 KEKIVN
+421 KEKLNIN
-427 NSDDT
+427 KDSDEDT
-432 INSDLKSIRINN
+432 INEKTVNTSNDTINGDLKSIRINN
-444 VLAEADKNILNNIV
+444 VLAEADKSILNNIV
-458 KFYDKIGDYVSNK
+458 KSYDKIGDYVSNK

-489 SKYLLFA
+489 TKYLLFA
-496 FKTEEDVTLFDNNY
+496 FESEEDVTLFDNNY

-523 AYKVAAVTTKE
+523 TYKVAAVTKKE
-534 WQMIKEDFIK
+534 WQRIKEDFIK

>member
-73 GECDVCKNL
+73 GECEVCKNL
-82 KINDSDI
+82 EINDSDI

-178 NEKLVSRLLYIAN
+178 NEKLVSRLLYIAT

-241 RISQNTLFDL
+241 RISQNTLFEL
-251 LNAISTGDYVSILN
+251 LNDISTGNYVSILN
-265 ISDKIYGE
+265 ISDIIYGE

-279 IANGMLA
+279 IADGMLA
-286 IVRDLSINLE
+286 IVRDLSINFE
-296 VDSYFNKDYSLKL
+296 VDSYFNKDYSSKL
-309 DTINIPFDKLIF
+309 ATINIPFDKLIS

-352 SLSSKDTV
+352 SLSSKGNLSV
-360 STKKEVL
+360 
-367 NSNQQKDS
+367 
-375 ISFPKK
+375 KK
-381 EDINNFQTN
+381 EDINNSQTVEFKN
-390 ELKEKEVINKTSL
+390 KEVINISNIK
-403 EKRIEEPDTN
+403 EN
-413 NVTEEEIV
+413 
-421 KEKIVN
+421 KEKLNIN
-427 NSDDT
+427 KDSDEDT
-432 INSDLKSIRINN
+432 INEETVNTSNDIINGDLKSIRINN
-444 VLAEADKNILNNIV
+444 VLAEADKKILNNIV
-458 KFYDKIGDYVSNK
+458 KSYDKIGDYVSNK

-489 SKYLLFA
+489 TKYLLFA
-496 FKTEEDVTLFDNNY
+496 FESEEDVTLFDNNY

-523 AYKVAAVTTKE
+523 TYKVAAVTKKE
-534 WQMIKEDFIK
+534 WQRIKDDFIK

>member
-73 GECDVCKNL
+73 GECEVCKNL
-82 KINDSDI
+82 EINDSDI

-178 NEKLVSRLLYIAN
+178 NEKLVSRLLYIAT
-191 QEGKNVDKSI
+191 QEGKIVDKSI

-241 RISQNTLFDL
+241 RISQNTLFEL
-251 LNAISTGDYVSILN
+251 LNAISTGNYVSILN
-265 ISDKIYGE
+265 ISDIIYGE

-279 IANGMLA
+279 IADGMLA
-286 IVRDLSINLE
+286 IVRDLSINFE
-296 VDSYFNKDYSLKL
+296 VDSYFNKDYSSKL
-309 DTINIPFDKLIF
+309 ATINIPFDKLIS

-352 SLSSKDTV
+352 SLSSKGNLSV
-360 STKKEVL
+360 
-367 NSNQQKDS
+367 
-375 ISFPKK
+375 KK
-381 EDINNFQTN
+381 EDINNSQTV
-390 ELKEKEVINKTSL
+390 ELKNKEVNNISNIKENKEKLDINK
-403 EKRIEEPDTN
+403 D
-413 NVTEEEIV
+413 
-421 KEKIVN
+421 
-427 NSDDT
+427 SDEDT
-432 INSDLKSIRINN
+432 INEKTVNTSNDTINGDLKSIRINN
-444 VLAEADKNILNNIV
+444 VLAEADKSILNNIV
-458 KFYDKIGDYVSNK
+458 KSYDKIGDYVSNK

-489 SKYLLFA
+489 TKYLLFA
-496 FKTEEDVTLFDNNY
+496 FESEEDVTLFDNNY

-523 AYKVAAVTTKE
+523 TYKVAAVTKKE
-534 WQMIKEDFIK
+534 WQRIKEDFIK

>member
-73 GECDVCKNL
+73 GECEVCKNL
-82 KINDSDI
+82 EINDSDI

-178 NEKLVSRLLYIAN
+178 NEKLVSRLLYIAT
-191 QEGKNVDKSI
+191 QEGKIVDKSI

-241 RISQNTLFDL
+241 RISQNTLFEL
-251 LNAISTGDYVSILN
+251 LNAISTGNYLSILN
-265 ISDKIYGE
+265 ISDIIYGE

-279 IANGMLA
+279 IADGMLA
-286 IVRDLSINLE
+286 IVRDLSINFE
-296 VDSYFNKDYSLKL
+296 VDNYFNKDYSSKL
-309 DTINIPFDKLIF
+309 ATINIPFDKLIS

-352 SLSSKDTV
+352 SLSSKGNLSV
-360 STKKEVL
+360 
-367 NSNQQKDS
+367 
-375 ISFPKK
+375 KK
-381 EDINNFQTN
+381 EDINNSQTV
-390 ELKEKEVINKTSL
+390 ELKNKEVINISNIK
-403 EKRIEEPDTN
+403 EN
-413 NVTEEEIV
+413 
-421 KEKIVN
+421 KEKLNIN
-427 NSDDT
+427 KDSDEDT
-432 INSDLKSIRINN
+432 INEKTVNTSNDTINGDLKSIRINN
-444 VLAEADKNILNNIV
+444 VLAEADKSILNNIV
-458 KFYDKIGDYVSNK
+458 KSYDKIGDYVSNK

-489 SKYLLFA
+489 TKYLLFA
-496 FKTEEDVTLFDNNY
+496 FESEEDVTLFDNNY

-523 AYKVAAVTTKE
+523 TYNVAAVTKKE
-534 WQMIKEDFIK
+534 WQRIKEDFIK

>member
-73 GECDVCKNL
+73 GECEVCKNL
-82 KINDSDI
+82 EINDSDI

-178 NEKLVSRLLYIAN
+178 NEKLVSRLLYIAT
-191 QEGKNVDKSI
+191 QEGKIVDKSI

-241 RISQNTLFDL
+241 RISQNTLFEL
-251 LNAISTGDYVSILN
+251 LNAISIGNYLSILN
-265 ISDKIYGE
+265 ISDIIYGE

-279 IANGMLA
+279 IADGMLA
-286 IVRDLSINLE
+286 IVRDLSINFE
-296 VDSYFNKDYSLKL
+296 VDNYFNKDYSSKL
-309 DTINIPFDKLIF
+309 ATINIPFDKLIS

-352 SLSSKDTV
+352 SLSSKGNLSV
-360 STKKEVL
+360 
-367 NSNQQKDS
+367 
-375 ISFPKK
+375 KK
-381 EDINNFQTN
+381 EDINNSQTV
-390 ELKEKEVINKTSL
+390 ELKNKEVINVSN
-403 EKRIEEPDTN
+403 I
-413 NVTEEEIV
+413 
-421 KEKIVN
+421 KENKKKIN
-427 NSDDT
+427 INKDSDEDT
-432 INSDLKSIRINN
+432 INEKTVNTSNDIINGDLKSIRINN
-444 VLAEADKNILNNIV
+444 VLAEADKSILNNIV
-458 KFYDKIGDYVSNK
+458 KSYDKIGDYVSNK

-489 SKYLLFA
+489 TKYLLFA
-496 FKTEEDVTLFDNNY
+496 FESEEDVTLFDNNY

-523 AYKVAAVTTKE
+523 TYKVAAVTKKE
-534 WQMIKEDFIK
+534 WQRIKEDFIK

>member
-73 GECDVCKNL
+73 GKCEVCKNL
-82 KINDSDI
+82 EINDSDI

-178 NEKLVSRLLYIAN
+178 NEKLVSRLLYIAT
-191 QEGKNVDKSI
+191 QEGKIVDKSI

-241 RISQNTLFDL
+241 RISQNTLFEL
-251 LNAISTGDYVSILN
+251 LNAISTGNYVSILN
-265 ISDKIYGE
+265 ISDIIYGE

-279 IANGMLA
+279 IADGMLA
-286 IVRDLSINLE
+286 IVRDLSINFE
-296 VDSYFNKDYSLKL
+296 VDSYFNKDYSSKL
-309 DTINIPFDKLIF
+309 ATINIPFDKLIS

-352 SLSSKDTV
+352 SLSSKGN
-360 STKKEVL
+360 L
-367 NSNQQKDS
+367 S
-375 ISFPKK
+375 IKK
-381 EDINNFQTN
+381 EDINNSQTV
-390 ELKEKEVINKTSL
+390 ELKNKEVNNISNIKENKEKLDINKDSDEETINEKTVNTS
-403 EKRIEEPDTN
+403 N
-413 NVTEEEIV
+413 
-421 KEKIVN
+421 
-427 NSDDT
+427 DT
-432 INSDLKSIRINN
+432 INGDLKSIRINN

-458 KFYDKIGDYVSNK
+458 KSYDKIGDYVSNK

-482 GHVVVAS
+482 GHVIVAS
-489 SKYLLFA
+489 TKYLLFA
-496 FKTEEDVTLFDNNY
+496 FESEEDVTLFDNNY
-510 KQIELFIKEVFEE
+510 KQIELFVKEVFEE
-523 AYKVAAVTTKE
+523 TYKVAAVTKKE
-534 WQMIKEDFIK
+534 WQRIKEDFIK

>member
-73 GECDVCKNL
+73 GECEVCKNL
-82 KINDSDI
+82 EINDSDI

-178 NEKLVSRLLYIAN
+178 NEKLVSRLLYIAT
-191 QEGKNVDKSI
+191 QEGKIVDKSI

-241 RISQNTLFDL
+241 RISQNTLFEL
-251 LNAISTGDYVSILN
+251 LNAISTGNYVSILN
-265 ISDKIYGE
+265 ISDIIYGE

-279 IANGMLA
+279 IADGMLA
-286 IVRDLSINLE
+286 IVRDLSINFE
-296 VDSYFNKDYSLKL
+296 VDSYFNKDYSSKL
-309 DTINIPFDKLIF
+309 ATINIPFDKLIS

-352 SLSSKDTV
+352 SLSSKGNLSV
-360 STKKEVL
+360 
-367 NSNQQKDS
+367 
-375 ISFPKK
+375 KK
-381 EDINNFQTN
+381 EDINNSQTV
-390 ELKEKEVINKTSL
+390 ELKNKGVNNISNIIENKEKLDINKDSDKETINEKTVNTS
-403 EKRIEEPDTN
+403 N
-413 NVTEEEIV
+413 
-421 KEKIVN
+421 
-427 NSDDT
+427 DT
-432 INSDLKSIRINN
+432 INGDLKNIRINN
-444 VLAEADKNILNNIV
+444 VLAEADKSILNNIV
-458 KFYDKIGDYVSNK
+458 KSYDKIGDYVSNK
-471 VYNTL
+471 IYNTL

-489 SKYLLFA
+489 TKYLLFA
-496 FKTEEDVTLFDNNY
+496 FESEEDVTLFDNNY

-523 AYKVAAVTTKE
+523 TYKVAAVTKKE
-534 WQMIKEDFIK
+534 WQRIKEDFIK

>member
-63 NCLNFNGDIC
+63 NCLNFNDDIC
-73 GECDVCKNL
+73 GECEVCKNL
-82 KINDSDI
+82 EINDSDI

-178 NEKLVSRLLYIAN
+178 NENLVSRLLYIAT
-191 QEGKNVDKSI
+191 QEGKIVDKSI

-241 RISQNTLFDL
+241 RISQNTLFEL
-251 LNAISTGDYVSILN
+251 LNAISTGNYLSILN
-265 ISDKIYGE
+265 ISDIIYGE

-279 IANGMLA
+279 IADGMLA
-286 IVRDLSINLE
+286 IVRDLSINFE
-296 VDSYFNKDYSLKL
+296 VDSYFNKDYSSKL
-309 DTINIPFDKLIF
+309 ATINIPFDKLIS

-352 SLSSKDTV
+352 SLSSKGNLSV
-360 STKKEVL
+360 
-367 NSNQQKDS
+367 
-375 ISFPKK
+375 KK
-381 EDINNFQTN
+381 EDINNSQTV
-390 ELKEKEVINKTSL
+390 ELKNKEVNNISNIKEDKEKLDINK
-403 EKRIEEPDTN
+403 D
-413 NVTEEEIV
+413 
-421 KEKIVN
+421 
-427 NSDDT
+427 SDEDT
-432 INSDLKSIRINN
+432 INEETINTSNDTINGDLKSIRINN
-444 VLAEADKNILNNIV
+444 VLAEADKKILNNIV
-458 KFYDKIGDYVSNK
+458 KLYDKIGDYVSNK

-489 SKYLLFA
+489 TKYLLFA
-496 FKTEEDVTLFDNNY
+496 FESEEDVTLFDNNY

-523 AYKVAAVTTKE
+523 TYKVAAVTKKE
-534 WQMIKEDFIK
+534 WQRIKDDFIK